1 MKPFP
6 LHTLILL
13 GVLHHFGS
21 CSECESRC
29 EPKFERVGENVT
41 IKCSITNPDQ
51 DGVYLYTQR
60 EETSTEERVL
70 YYYKEGKPDGV
81 LTPETPYEGRVEINR
96 DFGDFSVSISNV
108 SEQDSG
114 VYWCRFNKLDVNT
127 ISQRTCLFVQSECE
141 SRCAPM
147 FVRVGKKVTIK
158 CSITNPDQDGVYL
171 YTQREETS
179 KEETVLYYYGLKQ
192 TLTPETPYKD
202 RVETNRDFRD
212 FSVSIRNVSK
222 HDMGFYWCR
231 FNKFDKNTNSTD
243 TFLFVQPEIIHT
255 CKEEGDIKEY
265 KEECVW
271 KKFAYILAGMFIF
284 TLIILVV
291 VLVRMCTDRRNDP
304 PRRQPSNGVYE
315 VMRSNTMT
323 ALTNPAYESSKKRI
337 QSQSC

>member
-51 DGVYLYTQR
+51 HGVYLLTQR

-114 VYWCRFNKLDVNT
+114 VYWCKFNKLDVNT

-179 KEETVLYYYGLKQ
+179 KEEEVFYYKDRNDII
-192 TLTPETPYKD
+192 LTPETPYKG
-202 RVETNRDFRD
+202 RVEINRDFGD
-212 FSVSIRNVSK
+212 FSVSISNVSEQ
-222 HDMGFYWCR
+222 DSGVYWCR
-231 FNKFDKNTNSTD
+231 FNKLHKYTVSKRTC
-243 TFLFVQPEIIHT
+243 LFVQSGT
-255 CKEEGDIKEY
+255 KCTEERDWNQFFYLAVI
-265 KEECVW
+265 CV
-271 KKFAYILAGMFIF
+271 MF
-284 TLIILVV
+284 LIILFLAI
-291 VLVRMCTDRRNDP
+291 VLVKMCTDRGNYRP
-304 PRRQPSNGVYE
+304 KQQPSNGVYE

-323 ALTNPAYESSKKRI
+323 ALTNPAYESSQRRT
-337 QSQSC
+337 QSQLC

>member
-51 DGVYLYTQR
+51 HGVYLLTQR

-114 VYWCRFNKLDVNT
+114 VYWCKFNKLDVNT

-179 KEETVLYYYGLKQ
+179 KEEEVFYYKDRNDII
-192 TLTPETPYKD
+192 LTPETPYKG
-202 RVETNRDFRD
+202 RVEINRDFGD
-212 FSVSIRNVSK
+212 FSVSISNVSEQ
-222 HDMGFYWCR
+222 DSGVYWCR
-231 FNKFDKNTNSTD
+231 FNKLHKYTVSKRTC
-243 TFLFVQPEIIHT
+243 LFVQSGT
-255 CKEEGDIKEY
+255 KCTEERDWNQFFYLAVI
-265 KEECVW
+265 CV
-271 KKFAYILAGMFIF
+271 MF
-284 TLIILVV
+284 LIILFLAI
-291 VLVRMCTDRRNDP
+291 VLTQVKMCTDRGNYRP
-304 PRRQPSNGVYE
+304 KQQPSNGVYE

-323 ALTNPAYESSKKRI
+323 ALTNPAYESSQRRT
-337 QSQSC
+337 QSQLC